1 MIERLIAWCAS
12 NRAFTVGGVV
22 IAAVFGVYAL
32 FRIPLDAIPD
42 LSDTQVIISTE
53 WMGRSPDLV
62 EDQVTYPIVTALRA
76 APGVQYVRGLSMI
89 GDSFVYV
96 VFKEGVDIYWAR
108 SRVLEYLAAI
118 RGRLPEGV
126 TPQLG
131 PDATSVGWV
140 FEYALV
146 DTTGAHDLSQLRSFQ
161 DWTLRYWLQGVDG
174 VAEVASVGG
183 FVRQYQVDL
192 EPARLLAYGVS
203 IGDVADA
210 IRRSNSD
217 VGGGVLELS
226 EHEHFVRG
234 RGYIRGLADLEAV
247 PVMVGAGGV
256 PVTLRDLGT
265 VHLGPEPRRGIAE
278 LDGRGEV
285 VGGIVVMRQHQNA
298 LRVIE
303 GVKRRLADLRR
314 SFPPGV
320 QLVVTYDRS
329 ELIHGAIHTLTHELL
344 QEMAIV
350 SLVIIVF
357 LLHLRS
363 ALIPVLTLPIAVL
376 ASFIPMAMQG
386 LTANIMSLGGIA
398 VAIGAMVDASIIMVE
413 NVHKKLEAWE
423 AGGRAGSR
431 QAAIVAGLQEVGH
444 PIFFALLVITVSFL
458 PIFTLE
464 ATEGRLFKPLA
475 YTKTYSMAFAALLA
489 VTLTP
494 ALAIWLI
501 RGRIRPESRHPVS
514 RALVRSYAPVVRW
527 VVRRRR
533 VVIAG
538 AAILLLSTVPV
549 FLMLGN
555 EFMPPLNEGTLL
567 YMPTAP
573 PGISDTEAAAVLQSM
588 DRRIRTF
595 PEVKTVFGKI
605 GRARTATDPAPLS
618 MVETVITLKPE
629 REWRPG
635 MTWQRLIGEMD
646 QKLRYPGMP
655 NLWWMPI
662 QTRNEML
669 ATGVRSAVGV
679 KVFGPDLAGIE
690 RVGVA
695 VEEAIRTVPGTRSAY
710 AERVTGGRFLDF
722 DVDRAAA
729 ARYGLTVG
737 DVQEVIESAIGG
749 VAVTQT
755 VEGRERYSVSVRY
768 ARELRDDPAALAHVL
783 VPTRRGVQVPL
794 GEVAR
799 IVFRT
804 GPPMIQDEDGQLV
817 GLVSVDVADRPLGE
831 FVRDAQRAVA
841 AGVMLPAGY
850 RLEWS
855 GQFKYLKRAQARLA
869 WVVPVTLLLVFFLLF
884 LNLRSVPEVAIVM
897 LAVPFSLIGAVW
909 LVWLL
914 GYNMSVA
921 VWVGMI
927 ALAGLDAETG
937 TVMLLYLNLAWKER
951 RARGLLRDRA
961 DLREAIVE
969 GAAHRIRP
977 KMMTV
982 CAILFGLL
990 PILWGQGSGA
1000 DVMKRI
1006 AAPMVGGVLTSFVLE
1021 LLVYPAI
1028 FAAWRSRDLPE
1039 HAASAAVEDTE
1050 ALLPPRSIEA

>member
-1 MIERLIAWCAS
+1 
-12 NRAFTVGGVV
+12 
-22 IAAVFGVYAL
+22 
-32 FRIPLDAIPD
+32 
-42 LSDTQVIISTE
+42 
-53 WMGRSPDLV
+53 
-62 EDQVTYPIVTALRA
+62 
-76 APGVQYVRGLSMI
+76 
-89 GDSFVYV
+89 
-96 VFKEGVDIYWAR
+96 
-108 SRVLEYLAAI
+108 VLEYLASI

-146 DTTGAHDLSQLRSFQ
+146 DTTGRHDLSQLRSFQ

-203 IGDVADA
+203 IGQVADA

-234 RGYIRGLADLEAV
+234 RGYIRSLADLEAV

-265 VHLGPEPRRGIAE
+265 VHFGPEPRRGIAE
-278 LDGRGEV
+278 LDGEGEV
-285 VGGIVVMRQHQNA
+285 VGGIVVMRQGQNA
-298 LRVIE
+298 LKVID
-303 GVKRRLADLRR
+303 GVKRRLAELEG

-320 QLVVTYDRS
+320 RLVVTYDRS
-329 ELIHGAIHTLTHELL
+329 KLIRDAIHTLTHELV

-350 SLVIIVF
+350 SLVIVVF

-363 ALIPVLTLPIAVL
+363 ALIPVMTLPIAVL
-376 ASFIPMAMQG
+376 LSFIPMAMQG
-386 LTANIMSLGGIA
+386 MTANIMSLGGIA

-494 ALAIWLI
+494 ALALWLM
-501 RGRIRPESRHPVS
+501 RGRIRPESEHPIS
-514 RALVRSYAPVVRW
+514 RAMVRAYAPVVRW
-527 VVRRRR
+527 AVRRRTW
-533 VVIAG
+533 VIAG
-538 AAILLLSTVPV
+538 AVVLILATVPV
-549 FLMLGN
+549 FLRLGT
-555 EFMPPLNEGTLL
+555 EFMPPLNEGSIL

-588 DRRIRTF
+588 DRRIKSF
-595 PEVKTVFGKI
+595 PEVETVFGKI

-629 REWRPG
+629 GEWRPG
-635 MTWQRLIGEMD
+635 MTWQKLIAEMD
-646 QKLRYPGMP
+646 QRLRYPGMP

-690 RVGVA
+690 RVGLA
-695 VEEAIRTVPGTRSAY
+695 VEEAIRSVRGTRSAY
-710 AERVTGGRFLDF
+710 AERVIGGRFLDF

-737 DVQEVIESAIGG
+737 DVQEVIEVAIGG

-768 ARELRDDPAALAHVL
+768 ARELRDDPAALGHVL
-783 VPTRRGVQVPL
+783 VPAPGGVQVPL
-794 GEVAR
+794 GELAR

-817 GLVSVDVADRPLGE
+817 GLVSVDVADRPLGD
-831 FVRDAQRAVA
+831 FVEDAQREVA
-841 AGVMLPAGY
+841 RRVELPPGY

-855 GQFKYLKRAQARLA
+855 GQFRHLQRAQARLA
-869 WVVPVTLLLVFFLLF
+869 WVIPLTLLIVFGLLW

-937 TVMLLYLNLAWKER
+937 TVMLLYLKLAWKER
-951 RARGLLRDRA
+951 VAQGRLRDWA

-990 PILWGQGSGA
+990 PIMWGHGSGA

-1028 FAAWRSRDLPE
+1028 FAGWRGRGLPE
-1039 HAASAAVEDTE
+1039 RAGGIAEEIESRPQT
-1050 ALLPPRSIEA
+1050 IEA